1 MKAGKNVIYAEH
13 CSGKVDS
20 DLVFVCS
27 TQPFFLHVRYIC
39 FSGERWELLETCLRK
54 GLLETCLRNLQ
65 NRLGLFQVTPTVG
78 S

>member
-39 FSGERWELLETCLRK
+39 FSGERWELLETCLR
-54 GLLETCLRNLQ
+54 NLQ